1 MTTGKLMNDKD
12 GNPYAATNARS
23 DADSPGDSV
32 HGSPAV
38 VSKQVIVPFILVTFC
53 FALWGFAND
62 ITNPLVK
69 GFGNIF
75 NQSTF
80 ISAFVQFSFY
90 GGYCFMA
97 IPAAIFIKRFTYK
110 SGILLG
116 LVLYALGGLL
126 FIPASQI
133 GIFWPFCAAFF
144 IMTCGLSFL
153 ETSANPYIL
162 SMGAEE
168 TSTQRL
174 NLAQAFNPLGSITG
188 AWVAKEFILAKI
200 SPLSGAERAELP
212 AAEFESLKLADLGVV
227 RGPYVTIGIVIA
239 VVFLMI
245 LFYKMPRSKSSENG
259 SLDLGGTFSRLM
271 GNSRYVESVI
281 AQLFYVGAQIAVW
294 TYLIHYGTEAYKAT
308 GLTEGAAAESA
319 GSYAIYSLI
328 LFAASRF
335 VCTFLLKFINAG
347 MLLAILSSVAIGLC
361 AFAMQNVS
369 FNGLYALVAVSGCMS
384 LMFPTIYGIGLRGLG
399 EDSKLAAA
407 GLVMAIAGGSI
418 LPLAQA
424 AVIDSKGVAFS
435 FVLPM
440 ICFIV
445 VAIFGLRVLLFHDR
459 RTTSAA

>member
-1 MTTGKLMNDKD
+1 MNENQD
-12 GNPYAATNARS
+12 NPYASGEHSTPLS
-23 DADSPGDSV
+23 TVESGHP
-32 HGSPAV
+32 V
-38 VSKQVIVPFILVTFC
+38 VSKEVIVPFILVTFC

-80 ISAFVQFSFY
+80 ISAFVQFAFY

-97 IPAAIFIKRFTYK
+97 IPAAIFIKQFTYK

-116 LVLYALGGLL
+116 LVLYAFGGLL
-126 FIPASQI
+126 FIPASQL

-162 SMGAEE
+162 SMGAEQ
-168 TSTQRL
+168 TATQRL

-212 AAEFESLKLADLGVV
+212 AAEFEALKLTDLGVV

-239 VVFLMI
+239 IVFLMI
-245 LFYKMPRSKSSENG
+245 LFYKMPRSVKTDG
-259 SLDLGGTFSRLM
+259 AGLDIGGTFSRLL

-281 AQLFYVGAQIAVW
+281 AQAVYVGSQIAIW

-308 GLTEGAAAESA
+308 GLSEGDAATAA
-319 GSYAIYSLI
+319 GNYGIYSLI
-328 LFAASRF
+328 LFAVSRF
-335 VCTFLLKFINAG
+335 ICTFLLKYLNAG
-347 MLLAILSSVAIGLC
+347 MLLAILSLVAVGLC
-361 AFAMQNVS
+361 TIAMQGIS
-369 FNGLYALVAVSGCMS
+369 FTGLYALVGISGCMS
-384 LMFPTIYGIGLRGLG
+384 LMFPTIYGIGLHGLG
-399 EDSKLAAA
+399 DDSKLAAA
-407 GLVMAIAGGSI
+407 GLVMAIAGGSV
-418 LPLAQA
+418 LPLLQA
-424 AVIDSKGVAFS
+424 AVIDSRGVAFS
-435 FVLPM
+435 FILPL
-440 ICFIV
+440 ICFIL
-445 VAIFGLRVLLFHDR
+445 VAIFGLRVMLVHDKR
-459 RTTSAA
+459 IAATN